1 MDSLAGAIVAAGVA
15 WVSILLA
22 APLPIPAFA
31 FMRLRWVGGAAI
43 GLVALALVG
52 VAVPGYLPPA
62 VLIGGAAV
70 ALAWPHRRPSAPAPG
85 A

>member
-22 APLPIPAFA
+22 ALLPIPAFA
-31 FMRLRWVGGAAI
+31 FERLRWVGGASI

-52 VAVPGYLPPA
+52 VAVPVYLPPA

-70 ALAWPHRRPSAPAPG
+70 ALAWPHRSPSATGPSA
-85 A
+85 